1 MASRARWDP
10 FREIAQLH
18 DELSRLVGLGGRGE
32 GGGQTVMPPADVL
45 ETQQEVIYSFD
56 LPGVSEDRI
65 SIELENDTLT
75 VSAEREP
82 ASDAADAQYHRR
94 ERRSGTYSR
103 TIAVPQGTGEQQ
115 VSASYENG
123 VLEVRI
129 KKQEAPKPTKIK
141 IGLQKPES

>member
-10 FREIAQLH
+10 FREIAQLQ

-32 GGGQTVMPPADVL
+32 GGGQTLIPPADVV
-45 ETQQEVIYSFD
+45 ETPQEVIYSFD

-82 ASDAADAQYHRR
+82 TSDAADAQYHRR
-94 ERRSGTYSR
+94 ERRFGTYSR

-123 VLEVRI
+123 VLDVRI
-129 KKQEAPKPTKIK
+129 KKPEAPKPTKIQ
-141 IGLQKPES
+141 IGVQKPES